1 MNNDTMTA
9 EDIAEAEKYSSLGP
23 AYFAAQ
29 RICKRA
35 MVAFEAEHMKPL
47 VEEFAK
53 QVQDV
58 LWDSVR
64 DSLWDDTEM
73 NLQGR
78 MWDLVDRTV
87 KALLTGEQWA
97 LERYA
102 LGSRYDCAAIRA
114 AVASHIPTELQDP
127 RIADLEAIVAVQKET
142 IDFLMRQ
149 R

>member
-1 MNNDTMTA
+1 MNNDTMTP
-9 EDIAEAEKYSSLGP
+9 EDIAKAENYPSLGP
-23 AYFAAQ
+23 AYYAAW
-29 RICKRA
+29 RVCKRA

-64 DSLWDDTEM
+64 DSLWSDVEM
-73 NLQGR
+73 NLQGQ

-87 KALLTGEQWA
+87 KALLTGERWA
-97 LERYA
+97 LEKYA

-114 AVASHIPTELQDP
+114 AVASHIPKELQDL
-127 RIADLEAIVAVQKET
+127 RIADLEAVVAQQKET
-142 IDFLMRQ
+142 IEFLR

>member
-9 EDIAEAEKYSSLGP
+9 KDIAEAEKYSSLGP
-23 AYFAAQ
+23 AYFAAR
-29 RICKRA
+29 RICERA

-64 DSLWDDTEM
+64 DSLWSDVEM
-73 NLQGR
+73 NLQGQ
-78 MWDLVDRTV
+78 MWDLVDNTV
-87 KALLTGEQWA
+87 KALLTGERWA

-114 AVASHIPTELQDP
+114 AVASHIPKELQDP
-127 RIADLEAIVAVQKET
+127 RIADLEAVVKQQKEL
-142 IDFLMRQ
+142 IDFLCR
-149 R
+149 